1 MSDVTYGEEARS
13 TIEWAIDTVENHKM
27 SAYTNPVRCL
37 EMAQWLAKLA
47 VELEIALVVAWSDV
61 VDGAE

>member
-13 TIEWAIDTVENHKM
+13 TIEWAIDTVENHPVKD
-27 SAYTNPVRCL
+27 YTNAAKRM

-61 VDGAE
+61 IDGAE